1 MAKGSKMTNIIESGI
16 HLDVKMDNIV
26 NERLREQT
34 AKITSLLDGAKYNL
48 YEVAMRLLV
57 IKNEEL
63 YKDDNLT
70 DIYDYTKKFFG
81 YGKNMTYKMIKTAE
95 TLVEEKML
103 DENKVEYRSIIC
115 HDDSDYSMSQLF
127 ELGTLAPKE
136 VVELDADGAINP
148 SMTTKEIREVVKD
161 TKEMMKK
168 ESESEEEPTE
178 EPTEGETEVE
188 EGEPIIVDTTAF
200 KAELYNFLSNL
211 VANNK
216 DVMDVLAVT
225 EKKTVK
231 AINSLIEI
239 VAPKSNN

>member
-161 TKEMMKK
+161 TKEMMKNEA
-168 ESESEEEPTE
+168 ESDES
-178 EPTEGETEVE
+178 TEGDETEVE
-188 EGEPIIVDTTAF
+188 EGEAIVVDTTAF
-200 KAELYNFLSNL
+200 KAELFKVLSEMI
-211 VANNK
+211 ANNK

>member
-1 MAKGSKMTNIIESGI
+1 MTNIIESGI
-16 HLDVKMDNIV
+16 HLDVKMDNLV

-63 YKDDNLT
+63 YKDDNFT
-70 DIYDYTKKFFG
+70 DIYDYTKKVFG
-81 YGKNMTYKMIKTAE
+81 YGKNMSYKMIKTAE
-95 TLVEEKML
+95 TLVEQKG
-103 DENKVEYRSIIC
+103 DEYRSIIC

-168 ESESEEEPTE
+168 EAEGEE

-200 KAELYNFLSNL
+200 KAELFKVLSEM

-216 DVMDVLAVT
+216 EVMDVLAVT

>member
-1 MAKGSKMTNIIESGI
+1 MTNIIESGI
-16 HLDVKMDNIV
+16 HLEVKMDNLV
-26 NERLREQT
+26 NERLKEQT

-63 YKDDNLT
+63 YKDDNFT
-70 DIYDYTKKFFG
+70 DIYDYTKKVFG
-81 YGKNMTYKMIKTAE
+81 YGKNMTYKMVKTAE
-95 TLVEEKML
+95 TLVEE
-103 DENKVEYRSIIC
+103 NKGVYRSIIC

-161 TKEMMKK
+161 TKEMMKNEA
-168 ESESEEEPTE
+168 ESEEPTE
-178 EPTEGETEVE
+178 EGEAEE
-188 EGEPIIVDTTAF
+188 EGEAIVVDTTAF
-200 KAELYNFLSNL
+200 KAELFKVLSEM

-216 DVMDVLAVT
+216 EVMDVLAVT

>member
-1 MAKGSKMTNIIESGI
+1 MTDIIESGI
-16 HLDVKMDNIV
+16 HFEVKMDNLV

-63 YKDDNLT
+63 YKEDNFT
-70 DIYDYTKKFFG
+70 DIYDYTKKVFG
-81 YGKNMTYKMIKTAE
+81 YGKNMTYKMVKTAE

-168 ESESEEEPTE
+168 EAEGEEEPTE
-178 EPTEGETEVE
+178 EGEAEVE
-188 EGEPIIVDTTAF
+188 EGEAIVVDTTAF
-200 KAELYNFLSNL
+200 KAELFKVLSEMI
-211 VANNK
+211 ANNK
-216 DVMDVLAVT
+216 EVMDVLAVT

>member
-1 MAKGSKMTNIIESGI
+1 MTDIIESGI
-16 HLDVKMDNIV
+16 YLDVKMDNLV
-26 NERLREQT
+26 NERLKEQT
-34 AKITSLLDGAKYNL
+34 AKITSLLNGAKYSL

-57 IKNEEL
+57 IKKEEL
-63 YKDDNLT
+63 YKDDGFTN
-70 DIYDYTKKFFG
+70 IYDYTKKMFG
-81 YGKNMTYKMIKTAE
+81 YGKNMTYKMISTAE
-95 TLVEEKML
+95 TLVEQKG
-103 DENKVEYRSIIC
+103 DEYRSIIC
-115 HDDSDYSMSQLF
+115 HDESDYSMSQLF

-161 TKEMMKK
+161 TKEMMKN
-168 ESESEEEPTE
+168 EAEGEE

-188 EGEPIIVDTTAF
+188 DGEPIIVDTTAF
-200 KAELYNFLSNL
+200 KAELFKVLSEMI
-211 VANNK
+211 ANNK

>member
-1 MAKGSKMTNIIESGI
+1 MTDIIEKGI
-16 HLDVKMDNIV
+16 HLDVMMDNLV
-26 NERLREQT
+26 NERLKEHT
-34 AKITSLLDGAKYNL
+34 ARITSLLDGAKYNL
-48 YEVAMRLLV
+48 YEVAMHLMV

-63 YKDDNLT
+63 YKDDNFT
-70 DIYDYTKKFFG
+70 DIYDYTKKVFG

-95 TLVEEKML
+95 TLVEEKRVEE
-103 DENKVEYRSIIC
+103 DKVEYRSIIC
-115 HDDSDYSMSQLF
+115 HDESDYSMSQLF

-148 SMTTKEIREVVKD
+148 SMSTKEIREVVKD

-178 EPTEGETEVE
+178 GETEVE

-200 KAELYNFLSNL
+200 KAELFKVLSEM

-216 DVMDVLAVT
+216 EVMDVLAVT

>member
-1 MAKGSKMTNIIESGI
+1 MTNIIESGI

-161 TKEMMKK
+161 TKDMMKK
-168 ESESEEEPTE
+168 ESEGEGEE
-178 EPTEGETEVE
+178 EPTEGETEIE

-200 KAELYNFLSNL
+200 KAELYNFLSDL

-239 VAPKSNN
+239 VAPKNN

>member
-1 MAKGSKMTNIIESGI
+1 MTNIIESGI

-161 TKEMMKK
+161 TKEMMKNEA
-168 ESESEEEPTE
+168 ESDES
-178 EPTEGETEVE
+178 TEGDETEVE
-188 EGEPIIVDTTAF
+188 EGEAIVVDTTAF
-200 KAELYNFLSNL
+200 KAELFKVLSEM

>member
-1 MAKGSKMTNIIESGI
+1 MTSIIESGI
-16 HLDVKMDNIV
+16 HLDVQMDNLV

-57 IKNEEL
+57 IKTEEL
-63 YKDDNLT
+63 YKEDNFT
-70 DIYDYTKKFFG
+70 DIYDYTKKVFG
-81 YGKNMTYKMIKTAE
+81 YGKNMTYKMVKTAE
-95 TLVEEKML
+95 TLVEQKGE
-103 DENKVEYRSIIC
+103 EYRSIIC

-168 ESESEEEPTE
+168 ESEGEE

-200 KAELYNFLSNL
+200 KAELFKVLSEM

-216 DVMDVLAVT
+216 EVMDVLAVT
-225 EKKTVK
+225 EKKMVK
-231 AINSLIEI
+231 AINSLVEM

>member
-1 MAKGSKMTNIIESGI
+1 MTNIIESGI

-161 TKEMMKK
+161 TKEMMKN
-168 ESESEEEPTE
+168 ESEGEEEPTE
-178 EPTEGETEVE
+178 GDETEVE
-188 EGEPIIVDTTAF
+188 EGEAIVVDTTAF
-200 KAELYNFLSNL
+200 KAELFKVLSEM

-239 VAPKSNN
+239 VAPKNN

>member
-1 MAKGSKMTNIIESGI
+1 MTDIIESGI
-16 HLDVKMDNIV
+16 YLDVKMDNIV
-26 NERLREQT
+26 NERLKEQT
-34 AKITSLLDGAKYNL
+34 VKISSLLNGAKYSL

-63 YKDDNLT
+63 YKEDGFT
-70 DIYDYTKKFFG
+70 DIYDYTKKTFG
-81 YGKNMTYKMIKTAE
+81 YGKNMTYKMVKTAE
-95 TLVEEKML
+95 TLVEQKGA
-103 DENKVEYRSIIC
+103 EYRSIIC
-115 HDDSDYSMSQLF
+115 HDESDYSMSQLF

-148 SMTTKEIREVVKD
+148 SMSTKEIREVVKD

-168 ESESEEEPTE
+168 EAESEEEPTE
-178 EPTEGETEVE
+178 GDEAEIE
-188 EGEPIIVDTTAF
+188 EGEAIVVDTTAF
-200 KAELYNFLSNL
+200 KAELFKVLSEMI
-211 VANNK
+211 ANNK
-216 DVMDVLAVT
+216 EVMDVLAVT

>member
-1 MAKGSKMTNIIESGI
+1 MTNIIESGI

-63 YKDDNLT
+63 YKEDNFV
-70 DIYDYTKKFFG
+70 DIYDYTKKVFG
-81 YGKNMTYKMIKTAE
+81 YGKNMTYKMVKTAE

-161 TKEMMKK
+161 TKEMMKNEA
-168 ESESEEEPTE
+168 ESEE

-188 EGEPIIVDTTAF
+188 DGEPIIVDTTAF

>member
-1 MAKGSKMTNIIESGI
+1 MTDIIESGI
-16 HLDVKMDNIV
+16 HFEVKMDNLV

-57 IKNEEL
+57 IKKEEL
-63 YKDDNLT
+63 YKDDGFTNV
-70 DIYDYTKKFFG
+70 YDYTKKMFG
-81 YGKNMTYKMIKTAE
+81 YGKNMTYKMITTAE
-95 TLVEEKML
+95 TLVEQKGE
-103 DENKVEYRSIIC
+103 EYRSIIC
-115 HDDSDYSMSQLF
+115 HDDCDYSMSQLF

-136 VVELDADGAINP
+136 VVELDAEGAISP

-161 TKEMMKK
+161 TKEMKK
-168 ESESEEEPTE
+168 EADGEE
-178 EPTEGETEVE
+178 EPTEGEAEIE
-188 EGEPIIVDTTAF
+188 EGEAIVVDTTAF
-200 KAELYNFLSNL
+200 KAELFKVLSEMI
-211 VANNK
+211 ANNK

>member
-1 MAKGSKMTNIIESGI
+1 MTNIIESGI
-16 HLDVKMDNIV
+16 HLDVKMDNLV

-34 AKITSLLDGAKYNL
+34 VKISNLLDGAKYNL

-63 YKDDNLT
+63 YKEDNFT
-70 DIYDYTKKFFG
+70 DIYDYTKKVFG

-95 TLVEEKML
+95 TLVEQKGE
-103 DENKVEYRSIIC
+103 EYRSIIC

-168 ESESEEEPTE
+168 EAEGEE
-178 EPTEGETEVE
+178 EPTEGETEGEAEIE

-200 KAELYNFLSNL
+200 KAELFKVLSEM

-216 DVMDVLAVT
+216 EVMDVLAVT
-225 EKKTVK
+225 EKKMVK
-231 AINSLIEI
+231 AINSLVEM
-239 VAPKSNN
+239 VTPKSNN

>member
-1 MAKGSKMTNIIESGI
+1 MTNIIESGI
-16 HLDVKMDNIV
+16 HLDVKMDNLV
-26 NERLREQT
+26 NERLKEQT
-34 AKITSLLDGAKYNL
+34 IKISSLLDGAKYNL

-57 IKNEEL
+57 IKSEEL
-63 YKDDNLT
+63 YKEDNFV
-70 DIYDYTKKFFG
+70 DIYDYTKKVFG
-81 YGKNMTYKMIKTAE
+81 YGKNMTYKMVKTAE
-95 TLVEEKML
+95 TLVEQKGE
-103 DENKVEYRSIIC
+103 EYRSIIC

-168 ESESEEEPTE
+168 EAESEE

-200 KAELYNFLSNL
+200 KAELFKVLSEM

-216 DVMDVLAVT
+216 EVMDVLAVT

>member
-1 MAKGSKMTNIIESGI
+1 MTSIIESGI
-16 HLDVKMDNIV
+16 HFEVQMDNLV

-57 IKNEEL
+57 IQDEEL
-63 YKDDNLT
+63 YKDDGFTNV
-70 DIYDYTKKFFG
+70 YEYTKKVFG
-81 YGKNMTYKMIKTAE
+81 YGKNMTYKMITTAK
-95 TLVEEKML
+95 TLVEQKGE
-103 DENKVEYRSIIC
+103 EYRSIIC

-148 SMTTKEIREVVKD
+148 SMTTKQIREVVKD

-168 ESESEEEPTE
+168 ESEGEE
-178 EPTEGETEVE
+178 EPTEGEAEVE

-200 KAELYNFLSNL
+200 KAELFKVLSEM

-216 DVMDVLAVT
+216 EVMDVLAVT

-239 VAPKSNN
+239 VAKSNN

>member
-1 MAKGSKMTNIIESGI
+1 MTNIIESGI
-16 HLDVKMDNIV
+16 HLDVKMDNLV
-26 NERLREQT
+26 NERLKEQT
-34 AKITSLLDGAKYNL
+34 IKISSLLDGAKYNL

-57 IKNEEL
+57 IKSEEL
-63 YKDDNLT
+63 YKEDNFV
-70 DIYDYTKKFFG
+70 DIYDYTKKVFG
-81 YGKNMTYKMIKTAE
+81 YGKNMTYKMVKTAE
-95 TLVEEKML
+95 TLVEQKGE
-103 DENKVEYRSIIC
+103 EYRSIIC

-168 ESESEEEPTE
+168 EAESEEEPTE
-178 EPTEGETEVE
+178 DGEAEVE
-188 EGEPIIVDTTAF
+188 EGEAIVVDTTAF

-216 DVMDVLAVT
+216 EVMDVLAVT

-231 AINSLIEI
+231 AINSLIET

>member
-1 MAKGSKMTNIIESGI
+1 MTNIIESGI

-161 TKEMMKK
+161 TKEMMKN
-168 ESESEEEPTE
+168 EAENE
-178 EPTEGETEVE
+178 EPTEGDETEVE
-188 EGEPIIVDTTAF
+188 EGEAIVVDTTAF

-239 VAPKSNN
+239 VAPKNN

>member
-161 TKEMMKK
+161 TKEMMKNEAEGK
-168 ESESEEEPTE
+168 E
-178 EPTEGETEVE
+178 EPTEGDETEVE
-188 EGEPIIVDTTAF
+188 EGEAIVVDTTAF
-200 KAELYNFLSNL
+200 KAELFKVLSEM

>member
-1 MAKGSKMTNIIESGI
+1 MTNIIESGI

-63 YKDDNLT
+63 YKEDNFV
-70 DIYDYTKKFFG
+70 DIYDYTKKVFG
-81 YGKNMTYKMIKTAE
+81 YGKNMTYKMVKTAE

-161 TKEMMKK
+161 TKEMMKNEA
-168 ESESEEEPTE
+168 ESEE

-188 EGEPIIVDTTAF
+188 DGEPIIVDTTAF
-200 KAELYNFLSNL
+200 KAELFKVLSEM

>member
-1 MAKGSKMTNIIESGI
+1 MTNIIESGI
-16 HLDVKMDNIV
+16 HLDVKMDNLV

-34 AKITSLLDGAKYNL
+34 VKISNLLDGAKYNL

-63 YKDDNLT
+63 YKEDNFT
-70 DIYDYTKKFFG
+70 DIYDYTKKVFG

-95 TLVEEKML
+95 TLVEQKGE
-103 DENKVEYRSIIC
+103 EYRSIIC

-127 ELGTLAPKE
+127 ELGTLASKE

-168 ESESEEEPTE
+168 EAEGEE
-178 EPTEGETEVE
+178 EPTEGETEGEAEIE

-200 KAELYNFLSNL
+200 KAELFKVLSEM

-216 DVMDVLAVT
+216 EVMDVLAVT

-231 AINSLIEI
+231 AINSLVEM

>member
-1 MAKGSKMTNIIESGI
+1 MTNIIESGI
-16 HLDVKMDNIV
+16 HLEVKMDNLV
-26 NERLREQT
+26 NERLKEQT

-63 YKDDNLT
+63 YKDDNFT
-70 DIYDYTKKFFG
+70 DIYDYTKNVLG
-81 YGKNMTYKMIKTAE
+81 YGKNMVYKMLKTAE
-95 TLVEEKML
+95 SLVEEAQ
-103 DENKVEYRSIIC
+103 VEDKTIYRSIIC
-115 HDDSDYSMSQLF
+115 HDESDYSMSQLF

-168 ESESEEEPTE
+168 EAESEEEPTE
-178 EPTEGETEVE
+178 DGEAEIE
-188 EGEPIIVDTTAF
+188 EGEAIVVDTTAF
-200 KAELYNFLSNL
+200 KAELFKVLSDM

-216 DVMDVLAVT
+216 EVMDVLAVT

>member
-1 MAKGSKMTNIIESGI
+1 MTDIIESGI
-16 HLDVKMDNIV
+16 YLDVKMDNIV
-26 NERLREQT
+26 NERLKEQT
-34 AKITSLLDGAKYNL
+34 VKISSLLNGAKYSL

-63 YKDDNLT
+63 YKEDGFT
-70 DIYDYTKKFFG
+70 DIYDYTKKTFG
-81 YGKNMTYKMIKTAE
+81 YGKNMTYKMVKTAE
-95 TLVEEKML
+95 TLVEQKGE
-103 DENKVEYRSIIC
+103 EYRSIIC
-115 HDDSDYSMSQLF
+115 HDESDYSMSQLF

-148 SMTTKEIREVVKD
+148 SMSTKEIREVVKD

-168 ESESEEEPTE
+168 EAESEEPTE
-178 EPTEGETEVE
+178 EGEAEIE
-188 EGEPIIVDTTAF
+188 EGEAIVVDTTAF
-200 KAELYNFLSNL
+200 KAELFKVLSEM

>member
-1 MAKGSKMTNIIESGI
+1 MTNIIESGI

-161 TKEMMKK
+161 TKEMMKN
-168 ESESEEEPTE
+168 EAEGEEEPTE
-178 EPTEGETEVE
+178 GDETEVE
-188 EGEPIIVDTTAF
+188 EGEAIVVDTTAF
-200 KAELYNFLSNL
+200 KAELFKVLSEM

>member
-1 MAKGSKMTNIIESGI
+1 MTNIIESGI
-16 HLDVKMDNIV
+16 HLDVKMDNLV

-57 IKNEEL
+57 IKKEEL
-63 YKDDNLT
+63 YKDDNFVN
-70 DIYDYTKKFFG
+70 IYDYTKKVFG
-81 YGKNMTYKMIKTAE
+81 YGKNMTYKMIATAE
-95 TLVEEKML
+95 ALIEEKRVE
-103 DENKVEYRSIIC
+103 ENKVEYRSIIC

-161 TKEMMKK
+161 TKEMMKN
-168 ESESEEEPTE
+168 EAEGEE

-200 KAELYNFLSNL
+200 KAELFKVLSEM

-216 DVMDVLAVT
+216 EVMDVLAVT

>member
-1 MAKGSKMTNIIESGI
+1 MTEIIESGI
-16 HLDVKMDNIV
+16 HLDVKMDNLV
-26 NERLREQT
+26 NERLKEHT
-34 AKITSLLDGAKYNL
+34 ARITSLLDGAKYNL
-48 YEVAMRLLV
+48 YEVAMHLMV

-63 YKDDNLT
+63 YKDDNFV
-70 DIYDYTKKFFG
+70 DIYDYTKKVFG
-81 YGKNMTYKMIKTAE
+81 YGKNMTYKMVKTAE
-95 TLVEEKML
+95 TLVEQKGE
-103 DENKVEYRSIIC
+103 EYRSIIC

-148 SMTTKEIREVVKD
+148 SMSTKEIREVVKD

-168 ESESEEEPTE
+168 EAESEEEPTE
-178 EPTEGETEVE
+178 EGEAEIE
-188 EGEPIIVDTTAF
+188 EGEAIVVDTTAF
-200 KAELYNFLSNL
+200 KAELFKVLSEMI
-211 VANNK
+211 ANNK
-216 DVMDVLAVT
+216 EVMDVLAVT

>member
-1 MAKGSKMTNIIESGI
+1 MTNIIESGI
-16 HLDVKMDNIV
+16 HLDVMMDNLV

-63 YKDDNLT
+63 YKDDNFVN
-70 DIYDYTKKFFG
+70 IYDYTKKVFG

-95 TLVEEKML
+95 TLVEEKRVE
-103 DENKVEYRSIIC
+103 ENKVEYRSIIC

-161 TKEMMKK
+161 TKEMMKD
-168 ESESEEEPTE
+168 EAEGEEPTE
-178 EPTEGETEVE
+178 DGEAEVE
-188 EGEPIIVDTTAF
+188 EGEAIVVDTTAF
-200 KAELYNFLSNL
+200 KAELFKVLSEM

-216 DVMDVLAVT
+216 EVMDVLAVT
-225 EKKTVK
+225 EKKMVK
-231 AINSLIEI
+231 AINSLVEM

>member
-1 MAKGSKMTNIIESGI
+1 MTNIIESGI
-16 HLDVKMDNIV
+16 HLEVKMDNLV
-26 NERLREQT
+26 NERLKEQT

-63 YKDDNLT
+63 YKDDNFT
-70 DIYDYTKKFFG
+70 DIYDYTKKVFG
-81 YGKNMTYKMIKTAE
+81 YGKNMTYKMVKTAE
-95 TLVEEKML
+95 TLVEE
-103 DENKVEYRSIIC
+103 NKGVYRSIIC

-161 TKEMMKK
+161 TKEMMKNEA
-168 ESESEEEPTE
+168 ESEEPTE
-178 EPTEGETEVE
+178 EGEAEVE
-188 EGEPIIVDTTAF
+188 EGEAIVVDTTAF
-200 KAELYNFLSNL
+200 KAELFKVLSEMI
-211 VANNK
+211 ANNK
-216 DVMDVLAVT
+216 EVMDVLAVT

>member
-1 MAKGSKMTNIIESGI
+1 MTEIIESGI
-16 HLDVKMDNIV
+16 HLEIKMDNLV
-26 NERLREQT
+26 NERLKEHT
-34 AKITSLLDGAKYNL
+34 ARITSLLDGAKYNL
-48 YEVAMRLLV
+48 YEVAMHLMV

-63 YKDDNLT
+63 YKDDNFV
-70 DIYDYTKKFFG
+70 DIYDYTKKVFG

-95 TLVEEKML
+95 TLVEEKRVEE
-103 DENKVEYRSIIC
+103 DKVEYRSIIC
-115 HDDSDYSMSQLF
+115 HDESDYSMSQLF

-148 SMTTKEIREVVKD
+148 SMSTKEIREVVKD

-168 ESESEEEPTE
+168 EAESEEEPTE
-178 EPTEGETEVE
+178 GDETEVE

-200 KAELYNFLSNL
+200 KSELYNYLSDL

-216 DVMDVLAVT
+216 EVMDVLAVT

>member
-1 MAKGSKMTNIIESGI
+1 MTNIIESGI

-34 AKITSLLDGAKYNL
+34 AKISSLLDGAKYNL

-57 IKNEEL
+57 IKSEEL
-63 YKDDNLT
+63 YKDDNFT
-70 DIYDYTKKFFG
+70 DIYDYTKKVFG
-81 YGKNMTYKMIKTAE
+81 YGKNMTYKMVKTAE
-95 TLVEEKML
+95 TLVEQKGE
-103 DENKVEYRSIIC
+103 EYRSIIC

-168 ESESEEEPTE
+168 EAEGEEPTE
-178 EPTEGETEVE
+178 DGEAEVE
-188 EGEPIIVDTTAF
+188 EGEAIVVDTTAF
-200 KAELYNFLSNL
+200 KAELFKVLSEM

-216 DVMDVLAVT
+216 EVMDVLAVT

>member
-1 MAKGSKMTNIIESGI
+1 MTDIIESGI
-16 HLDVKMDNIV
+16 YLDVKMDNIV
-26 NERLREQT
+26 NERLKEQT
-34 AKITSLLDGAKYNL
+34 VKISSLLNGAKYSL

-63 YKDDNLT
+63 YKEDGFT
-70 DIYDYTKKFFG
+70 DIYDYTKKTFG
-81 YGKNMTYKMIKTAE
+81 YGKNMTYKMVKTAE
-95 TLVEEKML
+95 TLVEQKGE
-103 DENKVEYRSIIC
+103 EYRSIIC
-115 HDDSDYSMSQLF
+115 HDESDYSMSQLF

-148 SMTTKEIREVVKD
+148 SMSTKEIREVVKD

-168 ESESEEEPTE
+168 EAESE
-178 EPTEGETEVE
+178 EPTEGDEAEVE
-188 EGEPIIVDTTAF
+188 EGEAIVVDTTAF
-200 KAELYNFLSNL
+200 KAELFKVLSEMI
-211 VANNK
+211 ANNK
-216 DVMDVLAVT
+216 EVMDVLAVT

>member
-1 MAKGSKMTNIIESGI
+1 MTEIIESGI
-16 HLDVKMDNIV
+16 HLDVKMDNLV
-26 NERLREQT
+26 NERLKEHT
-34 AKITSLLDGAKYNL
+34 ARITSLLDGAKYNL
-48 YEVAMRLLV
+48 YEVAMHLMV

-63 YKDDNLT
+63 YKDDNFV
-70 DIYDYTKKFFG
+70 DIYDYTKKVFG
-81 YGKNMTYKMIKTAE
+81 YGKNMTYKMVKTAE
-95 TLVEEKML
+95 TLVEQKGE
-103 DENKVEYRSIIC
+103 EYRSIIC

-148 SMTTKEIREVVKD
+148 SMSTKEIREVVKD

-168 ESESEEEPTE
+168 ESESESESEE

-188 EGEPIIVDTTAF
+188 EGEAIVVDTTAF
-200 KAELYNFLSNL
+200 KAELFKVLSEM

>member
-1 MAKGSKMTNIIESGI
+1 MTEIIESGI
-16 HLDVKMDNIV
+16 HLDVKMDNLV
-26 NERLREQT
+26 NERLKEHT
-34 AKITSLLDGAKYNL
+34 ARITSLLDGAKYNL
-48 YEVAMRLLV
+48 YEVAMHLMV

-63 YKDDNLT
+63 YKDDNFV
-70 DIYDYTKKFFG
+70 DIYDYTKKVFG
-81 YGKNMTYKMIKTAE
+81 YGKNMTYKMVKTAE
-95 TLVEEKML
+95 TLVEQKGE
-103 DENKVEYRSIIC
+103 EYRSIIC

-148 SMTTKEIREVVKD
+148 SMSTKEIREVVKD

-168 ESESEEEPTE
+168 EAESEEEPTE
-178 EPTEGETEVE
+178 GETEGETEVE

-200 KAELYNFLSNL
+200 KAELFKVLSEM

>member
-1 MAKGSKMTNIIESGI
+1 MTNIIESGI
-16 HLDVKMDNIV
+16 HLDVKMDNLV

-63 YKDDNLT
+63 YKDDNFT
-70 DIYDYTKKFFG
+70 DIYDYTKNVLG
-81 YGKNMTYKMIKTAE
+81 YGKNMVYKMLKTAE
-95 TLVEEKML
+95 TLVEEKVL

-115 HDDSDYSMSQLF
+115 HDESDYSMSQLF

-168 ESESEEEPTE
+168 ESEGEE
-178 EPTEGETEVE
+178 EPTEGETEIE
-188 EGEPIIVDTTAF
+188 DGEPIIVDTTAF
-200 KAELYNFLSNL
+200 KAELFKVLSEM

>member
-161 TKEMMKK
+161 TKEMMKNEA
-168 ESESEEEPTE
+168 ESE
-178 EPTEGETEVE
+178 EPTEGDETEVE
-188 EGEPIIVDTTAF
+188 EGEAIVVDTTAF
-200 KAELYNFLSNL
+200 KAELFKVLSEM

>member
-1 MAKGSKMTNIIESGI
+1 MTNIIESGI

-136 VVELDADGAINP
+136 VVGLDADGAINP

-178 EPTEGETEVE
+178 GDETEVE
-188 EGEPIIVDTTAF
+188 EGEAIIVDTTAF
-200 KAELYNFLSNL
+200 KAELFKVLSEM

>member
-1 MAKGSKMTNIIESGI
+1 MTNIIESGI
-16 HLDVKMDNIV
+16 HLDVKMDNLV
-26 NERLREQT
+26 NERLKEQT
-34 AKITSLLDGAKYNL
+34 IKIASLLDGAKYNL

-63 YKDDNLT
+63 YKDNFV
-70 DIYDYTKKFFG
+70 DIYDYTKKVFG
-81 YGKNMTYKMIKTAE
+81 YGKNMTYKMVKTAE
-95 TLVEEKML
+95 SLVEEAQ
-103 DENKVEYRSIIC
+103 VEDKTIYRSIIC
-115 HDDSDYSMSQLF
+115 HDESDYSMSQLF

-161 TKEMMKK
+161 TKEMMKN
-168 ESESEEEPTE
+168 ESESEE

-188 EGEPIIVDTTAF
+188 EGEAIVVDTTAF
-200 KAELYNFLSNL
+200 KAELFKVLSDM

-216 DVMDVLAVT
+216 EVMDVLAVT

>member
-1 MAKGSKMTNIIESGI
+1 MTSIIESGI
-16 HLDVKMDNIV
+16 HLEVKMDNLV
-26 NERLREQT
+26 NERLKEQT

-63 YKDDNLT
+63 YKEDNFV
-70 DIYDYTKKFFG
+70 DIYDYTKKVFG
-81 YGKNMTYKMIKTAE
+81 YGKNMTYKMVKTAE
-95 TLVEEKML
+95 TLVEQKGE
-103 DENKVEYRSIIC
+103 EYRSIIC

-178 EPTEGETEVE
+178 GETEIE
-188 EGEPIIVDTTAF
+188 DGEPIIVDTTAF
-200 KAELYNFLSNL
+200 KAELFKVLSEMI
-211 VANNK
+211 ANNK